1 MTFCRCALLELWTE
15 GTAPFEL
22 SQLLAYRRGERE
34 LVERHLQ
41 GIENE
46 NLRQLLTSMIDLNS
60 INRRS
65 AEDYLDQERGRLFP
79 EYFYSFL
86 QSYLQMFSSLQIMS
100 PDDKILRLHTDINF
114 CIKVLT
120 ASAVT
125 SDLTPDNEE
134 SHHSIINEEKT
145 DSETCVNMPAEQDGL
160 ILIITVVTSCI
171 RGLQHSNTMICSL
184 EILQKLSKYTTSET
198 ILDRILPYI
207 VCGLRPSF
215 SCYFYALAFYVQ
227 LHLAQNSSAKV
238 QVQAIETLTT
248 CLSMVKEIPRSD
260 ANVFPE
266 YILPAITKLANCE
279 ESAVIVRVAFARNIG
294 RRFNIK
300 T

>member
-1 MTFCRCALLELWTE
+1 MELWTE

-34 LVERHLQ
+34 LVEKHLQ

-46 NLRQLLTSMIDLNS
+46 RLRNLLASMIDLNS
-60 INRRS
+60 ICRKS

-86 QSYLQMFSSLQIMS
+86 QSYLQMFSSSPIMS
-100 PDDKILRLHTDINF
+100 PDDKIVRLHSDINH

-120 ASAVT
+120 SGQCA
-125 SDLTPDNEE
+125 DLTPE
-134 SHHSIINEEKT
+134 SEGGTEEKY
-145 DSETCVNMPAEQDGL
+145 DIAKELEDIDEEKKDAESCANVAPDQDGL

-171 RGLQHSNTMICSL
+171 RGLKHSNTKICSL

-207 VCGLRPSF
+207 VSKGIQIYINCPS
-215 SCYFYALAFYVQ
+215 
-227 LHLAQNSSAKV
+227 
-238 QVQAIETLTT
+238 
-248 CLSMVKEIPRSD
+248 
-260 ANVFPE
+260 
-266 YILPAITKLANCE
+266 
-279 ESAVIVRVAFARNIG
+279 
-294 RRFNIK
+294 
-300 T
+300 